1 MPMDRR
7 QFLKWGSF
15 VTVTVATTGLAGCG
29 GDDNP
34 STPANPTSPTTPP
47 ATDPGAGF
55 TFQQGVASGDPKP
68 DSIML
73 WTRVDGSNGGKPVN
87 VQLQVSAQPDF
98 GALIVNSTLSA
109 LPEWDY
115 TLRNKVTGLAAAT
128 TYYYRFIVG
137 SQTSPVGRTKT
148 APAAGTPLSQLKFA
162 FITCQDWSVNHW
174 AGMEELVNEDL
185 DFVVHMGDYIYETV
199 GAAFQTGKVESRHAR
214 LTLPNGT
221 ATADGTYATT
231 IDDYR
236 YLYKSYRRDPRL
248 QALHARFPV
257 IGIWD
262 DHEFSDDCWQ
272 DHQTYTT
279 TDDAEP
285 RTARRRAANQAWFE
299 FMPADVSFN
308 QADASFHNIQ
318 IYRSFTFGNL
328 ATLVM
333 TDERLYRSDHVIP
346 EQAAGS
352 EIGSRYFVPKATLAG
367 VEAQKLTAAGGAL
380 TPVSI
385 LGDTQRGWWQQQMAG
400 AATTWKLWGNEV
412 SLLRMQIDG
421 TQAIAALLATGL
433 VAANAALAP
442 LQTAMI
448 GALVIDLTTAKGDG
462 SYPTPAYASLKALL
476 QTSAGIPNATFD
488 AAIAPVLNAS
498 LPTVALLD
506 QYILNADQWDGY
518 NAERKALIAFLK
530 TQGIGNVVALTGDIH
545 AFFAGPVMDDYDAA
559 TPVPV
564 MVDLVTAG
572 LSSNSFQS
580 YFKSVVDSDPAFSAA
595 APLIY
600 TNAGGVLT
608 NTFNSTLTAF
618 NPWLKYVDT
627 DAQGYAVVTLTASK
641 LSCTFHKLK
650 PIADGVAPALPA
662 TASVK
667 VVEVAAGV
675 PAVTV
680 V

>member
-1 MPMDRR
+1 MDRR

-34 STPANPTSPTTPP
+34 STTPATP
-47 ATDPGAGF
+47 ATDPGNTF

-68 DSIML
+68 GSVML
-73 WTRVDGSNGGKPVN
+73 WTRVTGNNCGKPAN
-87 VQLQVSAQPDF
+87 VQLQVSTQADF
-98 GALIVNSTLSA
+98 STLIVNSTLSA
-109 LPEWDY
+109 LPDWDY
-115 TLRNKVTGLAAAT
+115 TLRNKVTGLAAST

-137 SQTSPVGRTKT
+137 GQTSPVGRTKT
-148 APAAGTPLSQLKFA
+148 APAVGTPLSQLKFA

-174 AGMEELVNEDL
+174 AGMEELVKEDL

-199 GAAFQTGKVESRHAR
+199 GAAFQTGKVESRHAK

-236 YLYKSYRRDPRL
+236 YLYKSYRSDPRL

-272 DHQTYTT
+272 DHQTYTAA
-279 TDDAEP
+279 DDANP

-299 FMPADVSFN
+299 FMPADVSFD
-308 QADASFHNIQ
+308 QADASFQNIQ

-333 TDERLYRSDHVIP
+333 TDERLYRADHVIP
-346 EQAAGS
+346 EQAAGG
-352 EIGSRYFVPKATLAG
+352 EIGSRYFVPKATLANT
-367 VEAQKLTAAGGAL
+367 EALKMTGAAGAL

-385 LGDTQRGWWQQQMAG
+385 LGDKQRGWWQQQMLG
-400 AATTWKLWGNEV
+400 ATTTWKLWGNEV

-421 TQAIAALLATGL
+421 AAAVASLLADGVIAAIPALAALKPDLVLAIASDLTVAKTTSTYNAPAFTSLRNYLGGL
-433 VAANAALAP
+433 SVPGPQIDGIVAALTAALP
-442 LQTAMI
+442 PEML
-448 GALVIDLTTAKGDG
+448 IDK
-462 SYPTPAYASLKALL
+462 
-476 QTSAGIPNATFD
+476 F
-488 AAIAPVLNAS
+488 
-498 LPTVALLD
+498 
-506 QYILNADQWDGY
+506 ILNADQWDGY
-518 NAERKALIAFLK
+518 NAERKAMMGYLK
-530 TQGIGNVVALTGDIH
+530 SQNIGNVVALTGDIH
-545 AFFAGPVMDDYDAA
+545 AFFAGPVMDDYDAT

-580 YFKSVVDSDPAFSAA
+580 YFKSVVDSDPAFADA
-595 APLIY
+595 KALVY
-600 TNAGGVLT
+600 TTDGSGAMV

-618 NPWLKYVDT
+618 NPWLKYVNT

-641 LSCTFHKLK
+641 LSCSFHKLK
-650 PIADGVAPALPA
+650 PLVDGAAPAQPA
-662 TASVK
+662 TASVQ

-675 PAVTV
+675 PAVTLV
-680 V
+680 

>member
-1 MPMDRR
+1 MDRR
-7 QFLKWGSF
+7 KFLKWGSF

-29 GDDNP
+29 GDDDNN
-34 STPANPTSPTTPP
+34 TPTPTTPP
-47 ATDPGAGF
+47 VTNPGTSYKF
-55 TFQQGVASGDPKP
+55 DQGVASGDPKP
-68 DSIML
+68 DSVML
-73 WTRVDGSNGGKPVN
+73 WTRVAGAGAGQSVS
-87 VQLQVSAQPDF
+87 VRLQVSANADF
-98 GALIVNSTLSA
+98 STLVVDSTLNA
-109 LPEWDY
+109 LPDWDY
-115 TLRNKVTGLAAAT
+115 TLRNKVTGLMAGT
-128 TYYYRFIVG
+128 TYYYRFIAG

-174 AGMEELVNEDL
+174 AGMEELVSEDL
-185 DFVVHMGDYIYETV
+185 DFIVHMGDYIYETV
-199 GAAFQTGKVESRHAR
+199 GAAFQTGKVESRHTQ

-236 YLYKSYRRDPRL
+236 YLYKSYRSDARL

-272 DHQTYTT
+272 DHQTYTAA
-279 TDDAEP
+279 DDADP
-285 RTARRRAANQAWFE
+285 RTARRRAASQAWFE
-299 FMPADVSFN
+299 FMPADVSFD
-308 QADASFHNIQ
+308 QADTSFRNIQ

-333 TDERLYRSDHVIP
+333 TDERLYRADHVIP

-352 EIGSRYFVPKATLAG
+352 SIGSRYFVPKATLAG
-367 VEAQKLTAAGGAL
+367 LEASKISGAGGVL

-385 LGDTQRGWWQQQMAG
+385 LGDTQRAWWQQQMAS
-400 AATTWKLWGNEV
+400 ASTTWKLWGNEV

-421 TQAIAALLATGL
+421 TQAIAALLASGL
-433 VAANAALAP
+433 VQANSALAP
-442 LQTAMI
+442 LQTGMI
-448 GALVIDLTTAKGDG
+448 GALVADLTTAKGDG
-462 SYPTPAYASLKALL
+462 TYPTPAYASLKAYLL
-476 QTSAGIPNATFD
+476 TNAGISNGVFD
-488 AAIAPVLNAS
+488 AGIAPVLNAA
-498 LPTVALLD
+498 LPSVALLD
-506 QYILNADQWDGY
+506 KYILNADQWDGY
-518 NAERKALIAFLK
+518 NAERKAMMAFLK
-530 TQGIGNVVALTGDIH
+530 NGSIKNVVALTGDIH
-545 AFFAGPVMDDYDAA
+545 AFFAGPVMDDYDAT

-580 YFKSVVDSDPAFSAA
+580 YFKSVVDSDAAFKAA

-600 TNAGGVLT
+600 TTDSSGTVT
-608 NTFNSTLTAF
+608 NTFNSTLTTF
-618 NPWLKYVDT
+618 NPWLKYVNT

-641 LSCTFHKLK
+641 LSCSFRKLK
-650 PIADGVAPALPA
+650 PLANGVAPALPA
-662 TASVK
+662 TESVK

>member
-1 MPMDRR
+1 MDRR
-7 QFLKWGSF
+7 KFLKWGSF

-29 GDDNP
+29 GDDDNN
-34 STPANPTSPTTPP
+34 TPTPTTPP
-47 ATDPGAGF
+47 VTNPGTSYKF
-55 TFQQGVASGDPKP
+55 DQGVASGDPKP
-68 DSIML
+68 DSVML
-73 WTRVDGSNGGKPVN
+73 WTRVAGAGAGQSVS
-87 VQLQVSAQPDF
+87 VRLQVSANADF
-98 GALIVNSTLSA
+98 STLVVDSTLNA
-109 LPEWDY
+109 LPDWDY
-115 TLRNKVTGLAAAT
+115 TLRNKVTGLMAGT
-128 TYYYRFIVG
+128 TYYYRFIAG

-174 AGMEELVNEDL
+174 AGMEELVSEDL
-185 DFVVHMGDYIYETV
+185 DFIVHMGDYIYETV
-199 GAAFQTGKVESRHAR
+199 GAAFQTGKVESRHTQ

-236 YLYKSYRRDPRL
+236 YLYKSYRSDARL

-272 DHQTYTT
+272 DHQTYTAA
-279 TDDAEP
+279 DDADP
-285 RTARRRAANQAWFE
+285 RTARRRAASQAWFE
-299 FMPADVSFN
+299 FMPADVSFD
-308 QADASFHNIQ
+308 QADTSFRNIQ

-333 TDERLYRSDHVIP
+333 TDERLYRADHVIP

-352 EIGSRYFVPKATLAG
+352 SIGSRYFVPKATLAG
-367 VEAQKLTAAGGAL
+367 LEASKISGAGGVL

-385 LGDTQRGWWQQQMAG
+385 LGDTQRAWWQQQMAS
-400 AATTWKLWGNEV
+400 ASTTWKLWGNEV

-421 TQAIAALLATGL
+421 TQAIAALLASGL
-433 VAANAALAP
+433 VQANSALAP
-442 LQTAMI
+442 LQTGMI
-448 GALVIDLTTAKGDG
+448 GALVADLTTAKGDG
-462 SYPTPAYASLKALL
+462 TYPTPAYASLKAYLL
-476 QTSAGIPNATFD
+476 TNAGISNGVFD
-488 AAIAPVLNAS
+488 AGIAPVLNAA
-498 LPTVALLD
+498 LPSVALLD
-506 QYILNADQWDGY
+506 KYILNADQWDGY
-518 NAERKALIAFLK
+518 NAERKAMMAFLK
-530 TQGIGNVVALTGDIH
+530 NGSIKNVVALTGDIH
-545 AFFAGPVMDDYDAA
+545 AFFAGPVMDDYDAT

-580 YFKSVVDSDPAFSAA
+580 YFKSVVDSDAAFKAA

-600 TNAGGVLT
+600 TTDGSGTVT
-608 NTFNSTLTAF
+608 NTFNSTLTTF
-618 NPWLKYVDT
+618 NPWLKYVNT

-641 LSCTFHKLK
+641 LSCSFRKLK
-650 PIADGVAPALPA
+650 PLANGVAPALPA
-662 TASVK
+662 TESVK

>member
-1 MPMDRR
+1 MDRR
-7 QFLKWGSF
+7 KFLKWGSF

-29 GDDNP
+29 GDDDNN
-34 STPANPTSPTTPP
+34 TPAPTTPP
-47 ATDPGAGF
+47 VTNPGTSYKF
-55 TFQQGVASGDPKP
+55 DQGVASGDPKP
-68 DSIML
+68 DSVML
-73 WTRVDGSNGGKPVN
+73 WTRVAGAGAGQSVS
-87 VQLQVSAQPDF
+87 VRLQVSANADF
-98 GALIVNSTLSA
+98 STLVVDSTLNA
-109 LPEWDY
+109 LPDWDY
-115 TLRNKVTGLAAAT
+115 TLRNKVTGLTAGT
-128 TYYYRFIVG
+128 TYYYRFIAG

-174 AGMEELVNEDL
+174 AGMEELVSEDL
-185 DFVVHMGDYIYETV
+185 DFIVHMGDYIYETV
-199 GAAFQTGKVESRHAR
+199 GAVFQTGKVESRHTQ

-236 YLYKSYRRDPRL
+236 YLYKSYRSDARL

-272 DHQTYTT
+272 DHQTYTAA
-279 TDDAEP
+279 DDADP
-285 RTARRRAANQAWFE
+285 RTARRRAASQAWFE
-299 FMPADVSFN
+299 FMPADVSFD
-308 QADASFHNIQ
+308 QADTSFRNIQ

-328 ATLVM
+328 AMLVM
-333 TDERLYRSDHVIP
+333 TDERLYRADHVIP

-352 EIGSRYFVPKATLAG
+352 SIGSRYFVPKATLAG
-367 VEAQKLTAAGGAL
+367 LEASKISGAGGAL

-385 LGDTQRGWWQQQMAG
+385 LGDTQRAWWQQQMAS
-400 AATTWKLWGNEV
+400 ASTTWKLWGNEV

-421 TQAIAALLATGL
+421 TQAIAALLASGL
-433 VAANAALAP
+433 VQANSALAP
-442 LQTAMI
+442 LQTGMI
-448 GALVIDLTTAKGDG
+448 GALVADLTTAKGDG
-462 SYPTPAYASLKALL
+462 TYPTPAYASLKAYLL
-476 QTSAGIPNATFD
+476 TNAGISNGVFD
-488 AAIAPVLNAS
+488 AGIAPVLNAA
-498 LPTVALLD
+498 LPSVALLD
-506 QYILNADQWDGY
+506 KYILNADQWDGY
-518 NAERKALIAFLK
+518 NAERKAMMAFLK
-530 TQGIGNVVALTGDIH
+530 NGSIKNVVALTGDIH
-545 AFFAGPVMDDYDAA
+545 AFFAGPVMDDYDAT

-580 YFKSVVDSDPAFSAA
+580 YFKSVVDSDAAFKAA

-600 TNAGGVLT
+600 TTDSSGTVT
-608 NTFNSTLTAF
+608 NTFNSTLTTF
-618 NPWLKYVDT
+618 NPWLKYVNT

-641 LSCTFHKLK
+641 LSCSFRKLK
-650 PIADGVAPALPA
+650 PLANGVAPALPA
-662 TASVK
+662 TESVK

>member
-1 MPMDRR
+1 MDRR
-7 QFLKWGSF
+7 KFLKWGSF

-29 GDDNP
+29 GDDDN
-34 STPANPTSPTTPP
+34 TPAPTTPP
-47 ATDPGAGF
+47 VTNPGASYKF
-55 TFQQGVASGDPKP
+55 DQGVASGDPKP
-68 DSIML
+68 DSVML
-73 WTRVDGSNGGKPVN
+73 WTRVAGASAGQSVS
-87 VQLQVSAQPDF
+87 VRLQVSANADF
-98 GALIVNSTLSA
+98 STLVVDSTLNA
-109 LPEWDY
+109 LPDWDY
-115 TLRNKVTGLAAAT
+115 TLRNKVTGLTAGT
-128 TYYYRFIVG
+128 TYYYRFIAG
-137 SQTSPVGRTKT
+137 SQASPVGRTKT

-174 AGMEELVNEDL
+174 AGMEELVSEDL
-185 DFVVHMGDYIYETV
+185 DFIVHMGDYIYETV
-199 GAAFQTGKVESRHAR
+199 GAAFQTGKVESRHTQ

-236 YLYKSYRRDPRL
+236 YLYKSYRSDARL

-272 DHQTYTT
+272 DHQTYTA
-279 TDDAEP
+279 TDDADP
-285 RTARRRAANQAWFE
+285 RTARRRAASQAWFE
-299 FMPADVSFN
+299 FMPADVSFD
-308 QADASFHNIQ
+308 QADTSFRNIQ

-333 TDERLYRSDHVIP
+333 TDERLYRADHVIP

-352 EIGSRYFVPKATLAG
+352 SIGSRYFVPKATLAG
-367 VEAQKLTAAGGAL
+367 LEASKISGAGGAL

-385 LGDTQRGWWQQQMAG
+385 LGDTQRAWWQQQMAS
-400 AATTWKLWGNEV
+400 ASTTWKLWGNEV

-421 TQAIAALLATGL
+421 TQAIAALLASGL
-433 VAANAALAP
+433 VQANSALAP
-442 LQTAMI
+442 LQTGMI
-448 GALVIDLTTAKGDG
+448 GALVADLTTAKGDG
-462 SYPTPAYASLKALL
+462 TYPTPAYASLKAYLL
-476 QTSAGIPNATFD
+476 TNAGISNGVFD
-488 AAIAPVLNAS
+488 AGIAPVLNAA
-498 LPTVALLD
+498 LPSVALLD
-506 QYILNADQWDGY
+506 KYILNADQWDGY
-518 NAERKALIAFLK
+518 NAERKAMMAFLK
-530 TQGIGNVVALTGDIH
+530 NGSIKNVVALTGDIH
-545 AFFAGPVMDDYDAA
+545 AFFAGPVMDDYDAT

-580 YFKSVVDSDPAFSAA
+580 YFKSVVDSDAAFKAA

-600 TNAGGVLT
+600 TTDSSGTVT
-608 NTFNSTLTAF
+608 NTFNSTLTTF
-618 NPWLKYVDT
+618 NPWLKYVNT

-641 LSCTFHKLK
+641 LSCSFRKLK
-650 PIADGVAPALPA
+650 PLANGVAPALPA
-662 TASVK
+662 TESVK

>member
-1 MPMDRR
+1 MDRR

-34 STPANPTSPTTPP
+34 STTPTTP
-47 ATDPGAGF
+47 ATDPGNTF

-68 DSIML
+68 DSVML
-73 WTRVDGSNGGKPVN
+73 WTRVTGNNGGKPAN
-87 VQLQVSAQPDF
+87 VQLQVSMQADF
-98 GALIVNSTLSA
+98 STLIVNSTLSA
-109 LPEWDY
+109 LPDWDY
-115 TLRNKVTGLAAAT
+115 TLRNKVTGLAAST

-137 SQTSPVGRTKT
+137 GQTSPVGRTKT
-148 APAAGTPLSQLKFA
+148 APAVGTPLSQLKFA

-174 AGMEELVNEDL
+174 AGMEELVKEDL

-199 GAAFQTGKVESRHAR
+199 GAAFQTGKVESRHAK

-236 YLYKSYRRDPRL
+236 YLYKSYRSDPRL

-272 DHQTYTT
+272 DHQTYTA
-279 TDDAEP
+279 TDDASP

-299 FMPADVSFN
+299 FMPADVSFD
-308 QADASFHNIQ
+308 QADASFQNIQ

-333 TDERLYRSDHVIP
+333 TDERLYRADHVIP
-346 EQAAGS
+346 EQAAGG
-352 EIGSRYFVPKATLAG
+352 EIGSRYFVPKATLANT
-367 VEAQKLTAAGGAL
+367 EALKMTGAAGAL

-385 LGDTQRGWWQQQMAG
+385 LGDKQRGWWQQQMLG
-400 AATTWKLWGNEV
+400 ATTTWKLWGNEV

-421 TQAIAALLATGL
+421 AAAVASLLADGVIAAVPALAALKPDLVLAIASDLTVAKTTGTYNAPAFTSL
-433 VAANAALAP
+433 RNYLGGLSVPGAQIDGIVAALTAALP
-442 LQTAMI
+442 PEML
-448 GALVIDLTTAKGDG
+448 IDK
-462 SYPTPAYASLKALL
+462 
-476 QTSAGIPNATFD
+476 F
-488 AAIAPVLNAS
+488 
-498 LPTVALLD
+498 
-506 QYILNADQWDGY
+506 ILNADQWDGY
-518 NAERKALIAFLK
+518 NAERKAMMSYLK
-530 TQGIGNVVALTGDIH
+530 AQNIGNVVALTGDIH
-545 AFFAGPVMDDYDAA
+545 AFFAGPVMDDYDAT

-580 YFKSVVDSDPAFSAA
+580 YFKSVVDSDPAFADA
-595 APLIY
+595 KALVY
-600 TNAGGVLT
+600 TTDGSGAMV

-618 NPWLKYVDT
+618 NPWLKYVNT

-641 LSCTFHKLK
+641 LSCSFHKLK
-650 PIADGVAPALPA
+650 PLVDGVAPAQPA
-662 TASVK
+662 TASVQ

-675 PAVTV
+675 PAVTLV
-680 V
+680 

>member
-1 MPMDRR
+1 MDRR

-34 STPANPTSPTTPP
+34 STSPTIPP
-47 ATDPGAGF
+47 ATDPGNTF

-68 DSIML
+68 DSVML
-73 WTRVDGSNGGKPVN
+73 WTRVNGSNGGKAVS
-87 VQLQVSAQPDF
+87 VQLQVSAQQDF
-98 GALIVNSTLSA
+98 GTLIVNSTLSA
-109 LPEWDY
+109 LPDWDY
-115 TLRNKVTGLAAAT
+115 TLRNKVTGLAAST

-148 APAAGTPLSQLKFA
+148 APTAGTPLSQLKFA

-185 DFVVHMGDYIYETV
+185 DFVVHMGDYIYETL
-199 GAAFQTGKVESRHAR
+199 GAAFQTGKVESRHAK

-236 YLYKSYRRDPRL
+236 YLYKSYRSDPRL

-272 DHQTYTT
+272 DHQTYTA
-279 TDDAEP
+279 TDDAQP

-299 FMPADVSFN
+299 FMPADVSFD

-318 IYRSFTFGNL
+318 IYRSFTFGDL

-333 TDERLYRSDHVIP
+333 TDERLYRADHVIP

-352 EIGSRYFVPKATLAG
+352 EIGSRYFVPKSTLAST
-367 VEAQKLTAAGGAL
+367 EALKMTAAAGAL

-385 LGDTQRGWWQQQMAG
+385 LGDTQRGWWQQQMRNAT
-400 AATTWKLWGNEV
+400 TTWKLWGNEV

-421 TQAIAALLATGL
+421 AIAVGSRM
-433 VAANAALAP
+433 AP
-442 LQTAMI
+442 IVI
-448 GALVIDLTTAKGDG
+448 GALPALTLDQNTVIGAIAMDLTIAKANGTYAAPAFANLSAVLTAAGAVAPQISAVISG
-462 SYPTPAYASLKALL
+462 LTAALPPQML
-476 QTSAGIPNATFD
+476 I
-488 AAIAPVLNAS
+488 
-498 LPTVALLD
+498 D
-506 QYILNADQWDGY
+506 QFILNADQWDGY
-518 NAERKALIAFLK
+518 NAERKAMMAYLK
-530 TQGIGNVVALTGDIH
+530 SQHVGNVVALTGDIH
-545 AFFAGPVMDDYDAA
+545 AFFAGPVMDDYDAG

-580 YFKSVVDSDPAFSAA
+580 YFKSVVDSDPTFADAKA
-595 APLIY
+595 LVY
-600 TNAGGVLT
+600 TTDGSGAMV
-608 NTFNSTLTAF
+608 NTFNSTLKTF
-618 NPWLKYVDT
+618 NPWLKYVNT

-641 LSCTFHKLK
+641 LSCSFHKLK
-650 PIADGVAPALPA
+650 PLADGAAPAQPA
-662 TASVK
+662 TASVQ
-667 VVEVAAGV
+667 VVEVATGV
-675 PAVTV
+675 PAVTLV
-680 V
+680 

>member
-1 MPMDRR
+1 MDRR
-7 QFLKWGSF
+7 KFLKWGSF

-29 GDDNP
+29 GDDDNN
-34 STPANPTSPTTPP
+34 TPAPTTPP
-47 ATDPGAGF
+47 TTEPGATYKF
-55 TFQQGVASGDPKP
+55 DQGVASGDPKP
-68 DSIML
+68 DSVML
-73 WTRVDGSNGGKPVN
+73 WTRVAGASAGKSVS
-87 VQLQVSAQPDF
+87 VRLQVSANADF
-98 GALIVNSTLSA
+98 STLVVDNTLSA
-109 LPEWDY
+109 LPDWDY
-115 TLRNKVTGLAAAT
+115 TLRNKVTGLTAGT
-128 TYYYRFIVG
+128 TYYYRFIAG

-174 AGMEELVNEDL
+174 AGMEELVSEDL
-185 DFVVHMGDYIYETV
+185 DFIVHMGDYIYETV
-199 GAAFQTGKVESRHAR
+199 GAAFQTGKVESRHTQ

-236 YLYKSYRRDPRL
+236 YLYKSYRSDARL

-272 DHQTYTT
+272 DHQTYTAA
-279 TDDAEP
+279 DDADP
-285 RTARRRAANQAWFE
+285 RTARRRAASQAWFE
-299 FMPADVSFN
+299 FMPADVSFD
-308 QADASFHNIQ
+308 QADTSFRNIQ

-333 TDERLYRSDHVIP
+333 TDERLYRADHVIP

-352 EIGSRYFVPKATLAG
+352 SIGSRYFVPKATLAG
-367 VEAQKLTAAGGAL
+367 LEASKISGAGGAL

-385 LGDTQRGWWQQQMAG
+385 LGDTQRAWWQQQMAS
-400 AATTWKLWGNEV
+400 ASTTWKLWGNEV

-421 TQAIAALLATGL
+421 TQAIAALLASGL
-433 VAANAALAP
+433 VQANSALAP
-442 LQTAMI
+442 LQTGMI
-448 GALVIDLTTAKGDG
+448 GALVADLTTAKGDG
-462 SYPTPAYASLKALL
+462 TYPTPAYASLKAYLL
-476 QTSAGIPNATFD
+476 TNAGISNGVFD
-488 AAIAPVLNAS
+488 AGIAPVLNAA
-498 LPTVALLD
+498 LPSVALLD
-506 QYILNADQWDGY
+506 KYILNADQWDGY
-518 NAERKALIAFLK
+518 NAERKAMMAFLK
-530 TQGIGNVVALTGDIH
+530 NGSIKNVVALTGDIH
-545 AFFAGPVMDDYDAA
+545 AFFAGPVMDDYDAT

-580 YFKSVVDSDPAFSAA
+580 YFKSVVDSDAAFKAA

-600 TNAGGVLT
+600 TTDSSGTVT
-608 NTFNSTLTAF
+608 NTFNSTLTTF
-618 NPWLKYVDT
+618 NPWLKYVNT

-641 LSCTFHKLK
+641 LSCSFRKLK
-650 PIADGVAPALPA
+650 PLANGVAPALPA
-662 TASVK
+662 TESVK

>member
-1 MPMDRR
+1 MDRR

-29 GDDNP
+29 GDDNSSTTP
-34 STPANPTSPTTPP
+34 TTPATPP
-47 ATDPGAGF
+47 ATDPGNTF

-68 DSIML
+68 DSVML
-73 WTRVDGSNGGKPVN
+73 WTRVNGSNGGKAVS

-98 GALIVNSTLSA
+98 GTLVVNSTLSA
-109 LPEWDY
+109 LPDWDY
-115 TLRNKVTGLAAAT
+115 TLRNKVTGLSAGT

-137 SQTSPVGRTKT
+137 SQTSPVGRTRT

-174 AGMEELVNEDL
+174 AGMEELVNQDL

-199 GAAFQTGKVESRHAR
+199 GAAFQTGKVESRHAK

-236 YLYKSYRRDPRL
+236 YLYKSYRSDPRL

-272 DHQTYTT
+272 DHQTYTA

-299 FMPADVSFN
+299 FMPADVSFD
-308 QADASFHNIQ
+308 QADTSFHNIQ
-318 IYRSFTFGNL
+318 IYRSFTFGDL

-333 TDERLYRSDHVIP
+333 TDERLYRADHVIP

-352 EIGSRYFVPKATLAG
+352 EIGSRYFVPKSTLAST
-367 VEAQKLTAAGGAL
+367 EALKMTGAGGAL

-385 LGDTQRGWWQQQMAG
+385 LGDTQRGWWQQQMRNAS
-400 AATTWKLWGNEV
+400 TTWKLWGNEV

-421 TQAIAALLATGL
+421 A
-433 VAANAALAP
+433 VAVGSLMAP
-442 LQTAMI
+442 IVI
-448 GALVIDLTTAKGDG
+448 GALPSLTLDQNTVIGVIAMDLTIAKANGTYAAPAFANLGAVLTA
-462 SYPTPAYASLKALL
+462 
-476 QTSAGIPNATFD
+476 AGA
-488 AAIAPVLNAS
+488 
-498 LPTVALLD
+498 VALQISAVIGGLTAALPPQMLID
-506 QYILNADQWDGY
+506 QFVLNADQWDGY
-518 NAERKALIAFLK
+518 NAERKAMMAYLK
-530 TQGIGNVVALTGDIH
+530 SQNIGNVVALTGDIH
-545 AFFAGPVMDDYDAA
+545 AFFAGPVMDDYDATA
-559 TPVPV
+559 PAPV

-580 YFKSVVDSDPAFSAA
+580 YFKSVVDSDPAFAA
-595 APLIY
+595 AKALVY
-600 TNAGGVLT
+600 TTDGNGAMV
-608 NTFNSTLTAF
+608 NTFNSTLTTF
-618 NPWLKYVDT
+618 NPWLKYVNT
-627 DAQGYAVVTLTASK
+627 DAQGYAVVTLTAAK
-641 LSCTFHKLK
+641 LRCSFHKLK
-650 PIADGVAPALPA
+650 PLADGTAPAQPA
-662 TASVK
+662 TASVQ

-675 PAVTV
+675 PAVTLV
-680 V
+680 

>member
-1 MPMDRR
+1 MDRR
-7 QFLKWGSF
+7 KFLKWGSF

-29 GDDNP
+29 GDDDNN
-34 STPANPTSPTTPP
+34 TPAPTTPP
-47 ATDPGAGF
+47 VTNPGTSYKF
-55 TFQQGVASGDPKP
+55 DQGVASGDPKP
-68 DSIML
+68 DSVML
-73 WTRVDGSNGGKPVN
+73 WTRVAGAGAGQSVS
-87 VQLQVSAQPDF
+87 VRLQVSANADF
-98 GALIVNSTLSA
+98 STLVVDSTLNA
-109 LPEWDY
+109 LPDWDY
-115 TLRNKVTGLAAAT
+115 TLRNKVTGLTAGT
-128 TYYYRFIVG
+128 TYYYRFIAG

-174 AGMEELVNEDL
+174 AGMEELVSEDL
-185 DFVVHMGDYIYETV
+185 DFIVHMGDYIYETV
-199 GAAFQTGKVESRHAR
+199 GAAFQTGKVESRHTQ

-236 YLYKSYRRDPRL
+236 YLYKSYRSDARL

-272 DHQTYTT
+272 DHQTYTAA
-279 TDDAEP
+279 DDADP
-285 RTARRRAANQAWFE
+285 RTARRRAASQAWFE
-299 FMPADVSFN
+299 FMPADVSFD
-308 QADASFHNIQ
+308 QADTSFRNIQ

-333 TDERLYRSDHVIP
+333 TDERLYRADHVIP

-352 EIGSRYFVPKATLAG
+352 SIGSRYFVPKATLAG
-367 VEAQKLTAAGGAL
+367 LEASKISGAGGAL

-385 LGDTQRGWWQQQMAG
+385 LGDTQRAWWQQQMAS
-400 AATTWKLWGNEV
+400 ASTTWKLWGNEV

-421 TQAIAALLATGL
+421 TQAIAALLASGL
-433 VAANAALAP
+433 VQANSALAP
-442 LQTAMI
+442 LQTGMI
-448 GALVIDLTTAKGDG
+448 GALVADLTTAKGDG
-462 SYPTPAYASLKALL
+462 TYPTPAYASLKAYLL
-476 QTSAGIPNATFD
+476 TNAGISNGVFD
-488 AAIAPVLNAS
+488 AGIAPVLNAA
-498 LPTVALLD
+498 LPSVALLD
-506 QYILNADQWDGY
+506 KYILNADQWDGY
-518 NAERKALIAFLK
+518 NAERKAMMAFLK
-530 TQGIGNVVALTGDIH
+530 NGSIKNVVALTGDIH
-545 AFFAGPVMDDYDAA
+545 AFFAGPVMDDYDAT

-580 YFKSVVDSDPAFSAA
+580 YFKSVVDSDAAFKAA

-600 TNAGGVLT
+600 TTDSSGTVT
-608 NTFNSTLTAF
+608 NTFNSTLTTF
-618 NPWLKYVDT
+618 NPWLKYVNT

-641 LSCTFHKLK
+641 LSCSFRKLK
-650 PIADGVAPALPA
+650 PLANGVAPALPA
-662 TASVK
+662 TESVK